1 MPTETIDQPPVGGP
15 VTRQWPRAVAVAV
28 GLTVLAF
35 GASLAV
41 GAVAVLAL
49 LALGVA
55 FDSTL
60 GFVALLVASQGA
72 FLLIGAWYVRGRIP
86 VPIRTPTRR
95 DAAWIVGGVVLGLLV
110 ATALSFARTAFFP
123 DTDSVL
129 TGPIT
134 GNPTLLL
141 YIGVLSV
148 VLIAP
153 AEELLFRGAVQG
165 RLRTALSP
173 VAAILG
179 ASTVFG
185 AMHLLNFTGPVAG
198 GIAAAAV
205 VGGVSV
211 VWGYAYER
219 TRNFAVPVLAHGLY
233 NAVLMA
239 VSYLSIVGF

>member
-1 MPTETIDQPPVGGP
+1 MPTETLTQPPAGGP
-15 VTRQWPRAVAVAV
+15 VSRQWPRAVAVAV

-35 GASLAV
+35 VASIAV
-41 GAVAVLAL
+41 GIVAVVAL
-49 LALGVA
+49 LALGISYE
-55 FDSTL
+55 STA

-95 DAAWIVGGVVLGLLV
+95 DAAWIVGSVVLGLLV
-110 ATALSFARTAFFP
+110 ATALTLVRTALFP
-123 DTDSVL
+123 ETDSVL
-129 TGPIT
+129 TDPIT
-134 GNPTLLL
+134 STPTLLL

-173 VAAILG
+173 IAAILG
-179 ASTVFG
+179 ASTVF
-185 AMHLLNFTGPVAG
+185 ASMHLLNFTGPVAG

-211 VWGYAYER
+211 VWGYAYEK

-233 NAVLMA
+233 NATLMI
-239 VSYLSIVGF
+239 VSYLSIVGL